1 MVYLDLSDGGRKY
14 REHVIVHEFGHAL
27 GLGHEHQRSDF
38 WNNIEIFL
46 NVTAMKAELGGRFVD
61 WQGSMDTNGVRT
73 SYDPH
78 SVMHYW

>member
-1 MVYLDLSDGGRKY
+1 MMYLDLSYSDRKY
-14 REHVIVHEFGHAL
+14 REHIIVHEFGHAL

-38 WNNIEIFL
+38 WDNIVTFL
-46 NVTAMKAELGGRFVD
+46 DVSAMKADLGGNFVH
-61 WQGSMDTNGVRT
+61 WQSSMDTNGVKS